1 MATNNF
7 ISKDTYSTRRDF
19 LLTSSL
25 LAAAPTALAAASTA
39 VAAVHPGG
47 SDILKVGLI
56 GCGGRGTGA
65 AVDALNADGNV
76 HLTAMADVFEDRLVS
91 SLDTLQRNAAT
102 AARVNVPRDRRFVGF
117 DAYKQLIGTDV
128 DVVLMATP
136 PHFRPAHL
144 KSAVDAGK
152 HIFCEKPVAVDSPG
166 VRSVL
171 ETCKQAKDKG
181 LSIVSGLCLREH
193 RGFQEAIARIHDGA
207 IGEIHTLF
215 ADDYRGPIWEK
226 SRQPDWT
233 DMHNQMHNWYY
244 YTWLSGDFNV
254 EQHIHYL
261 DVCSLVKGEYPTTA
275 IGTGGRQ
282 VRTGE
287 QYGNI
292 YDHHSVTYE
301 YEDGAR
307 LISNCRQQAGCT
319 TQMRAVVSGSRGR
332 ANLQE
337 SKVMISNG
345 SKWRYG
351 KNESSVSI
359 YELEHERLF
368 ASIRAG
374 KAENDGEYM
383 SKSTLLAIMGR
394 MATYTG
400 QVITWDQAMNSQEL
414 LAPEKYEWGD
424 APEVV
429 IASPGVTK
437 FV

>member
-1 MATNNF
+1 MATKTF
-7 ISKDTYSTRRDF
+7 ISQQMHSSRRDF
-19 LLTSSL
+19 LITSSL
-25 LAAAPTALAAASTA
+25 LAAAPTVLAGTSTA
-39 VAAVHPGG
+39 AAAVHAGG
-47 SDILKVGLI
+47 SDTLKVGLI
-56 GCGGRGTGA
+56 GCGGRGSGA
-65 AVDALNADGNV
+65 ALDALTADKNV
-76 HLTAMADVFEDRLVS
+76 QLTAMADVFEERLLS
-91 SLDTLQRNAAT
+91 SLETLQKNAD
-102 AARVNVPRDRRFVGF
+102 AAGRINVPEERRFVGF
-117 DAYKQLIGTDV
+117 DAYKQLISTDV

-144 KSAVDAGK
+144 KAAVNAAK
-152 HIFCEKPVAVDSPG
+152 HVFCEKPVAVDSPG

-171 ETCKQAKDKG
+171 ETCKQAKEKG

-193 RGFQEAIARIHDGA
+193 RGFKEAIRRIHDGA

-215 ADDYRGPIWEK
+215 ADDYRGPIWNK
-226 SRQPDWT
+226 ARQPAWT

-254 EQHIHYL
+254 EQHVHYL
-261 DVCSLVKGEYPTTA
+261 DICSLIKGEYPKKA
-275 IGTGGRQ
+275 IGIGGRQ
-282 VRTGE
+282 VRTSNE
-287 QYGNI
+287 YGNI

-307 LISNCRQQAGCT
+307 LISNCRQQSGCKME
-319 TQMRAVVSGSRGR
+319 MRAVVSGSRGR
-332 ANLQE
+332 ADLDE
-337 SKVMISNG
+337 SKVMISND
-345 SKWRYG
+345 SKWRYRD
-351 KNESSVSI
+351 KQPPKSI
-359 YELEHERLF
+359 YQLEHERLF
-368 ASIRAG
+368 ASIRGG

-383 SKSTLLAIMGR
+383 TKSTLLAIMGR

-414 LAPEKYEWGD
+414 LAPKKYEWGE

>member
-1 MATNNF
+1 MTTKTS
-7 ISKDTYSTRRDF
+7 ISKDMYSTRREF
-19 LLTSSL
+19 LITSSL
-25 LAAAPTALAAASTA
+25 LAAAPTVLAATSTGF
-39 VAAVHPGG
+39 AAVHAEG
-47 SDILKVGLI
+47 SNILKVGLI

-65 AVDALNADGNV
+65 AIDALNADENV
-76 HLTAMADVFEDRLVS
+76 QLTAMADVFEDRLVS
-91 SLDTLQRNAAT
+91 SLETLKNNAEV
-102 AARVNVPRDRRFVGF
+102 AARINVPQDRQFVGF
-117 DAYKQLIGTDV
+117 DAYNQLIDTDV
-128 DVVLMATP
+128 DVVLMAAP

-144 KSAVDAGK
+144 KSAVAAGK

-171 ETCKQAKDKG
+171 DTCKQAKEKG

-193 RGFQEAIARIHDGA
+193 PGFKEAIDRIHGGE

-226 SRQPDWT
+226 PRQPDWT
-233 DMHNQMHNWYY
+233 DMHNQMRNWYY

-254 EQHIHYL
+254 EQHVHYL
-261 DVCSLVKGEYPTTA
+261 DICSLIKGEYPQKA
-275 IGTGGRQ
+275 IGMGGRQ
-282 VRTGE
+282 VRTGK

-301 YEDGAR
+301 YGDGAR
-307 LISNCRQQAGCT
+307 LISNCRQQPNCKMEI
-319 TQMRAVVSGSRGR
+319 QAVVSGSRGR
-332 ANLQE
+332 ATLQP
-337 SKVMISNG
+337 SKVMIYND
-345 SKWRYG
+345 SKWRYRE
-351 KNESSVSI
+351 KESPKSI
-359 YELEHERLF
+359 YQLEHERLF
-368 ASIRAG
+368 TSIRGG

-383 SKSTLLAIMGR
+383 AKSTLLAIMGR

-414 LAPEKYEWGD
+414 LAPAKYEWGD

>member
-1 MATNNF
+1 MATNNI
-7 ISKDTYSTRRDF
+7 ISKEISPTRREF
-19 LLTSSL
+19 LITSSL
-25 LAAAPTALAAASTA
+25 LAAAPTVLVGTSTSI
-39 VAAVHPGG
+39 AAVHAGG

-65 AVDALNADGNV
+65 ALDALNADQNV
-76 HLTAMADVFEDRLVS
+76 QLTAMADVFEDRLVS
-91 SLDTLQRNAAT
+91 SLETLQRNAET
-102 AARVNVPRDRRFVGF
+102 AARVKVPEDRRFVGF
-117 DAYKQLIGTDV
+117 DAYNQLIGTDV

-144 KSAVDAGK
+144 KAAVDAGK
-152 HIFCEKPVAVDSPG
+152 HAFCEKPVAVDSPG

-171 ETCKQAKDKG
+171 ETCKQAKEKG

-193 RGFQEAIARIHDGA
+193 RGFKEAVSRIHDGA
-207 IGEIHTLF
+207 IGKIHAIF
-215 ADDYRGPIWEK
+215 ADDYRGPIWQK
-226 SRQPDWT
+226 PRQPDWT

-254 EQHIHYL
+254 EQHVHYL
-261 DVCSLVKGEYPTTA
+261 DICSLVKGEYPKNA
-275 IGTGGRQ
+275 VGMGGRQ

-287 QYGNI
+287 EFGNI

-307 LISNCRQQAGCT
+307 LISNCRQQAGCKMET
-319 TQMRAVVSGSRGR
+319 RAVVSGSRGR
-332 ANLQE
+332 ADLDD
-337 SKVMISNG
+337 SKVMITND
-345 SKWRYG
+345 SKWRY
-351 KNESSVSI
+351 KEKESPKSI
-359 YELEHERLF
+359 YQLEHERLF
-368 ASIRAG
+368 TSIRGG

-383 SKSTLLAIMGR
+383 TKSTLLAIMGR

-400 QVITWDQAMNSQEL
+400 QVITWDLAMDSQEV
-414 LAPEKYEWGD
+414 LAPAKYEWGD

-437 FV
+437 LA